1 MSYRPEDSC
10 PGFLL
15 CSGNHESGS
24 LSAGFNLELLMP
36 IASREFGETLPVVRN
51 NATNKR
57 TESTC
62 LTNMSRARVLVIDD
76 DPLFR
81 SLLTSMLRKD
91 YLVAVACDGAEGYYK
106 ALEHPPLLAIVDIQ
120 MPGWDGLKTLK
131 AFRSHH
137 LLSHVPV
144 MMLTSDSSRQT
155 VMAAIQG
162 GAKDYVIKTTLSRE
176 DFLQKVARQLESS
189 SGIEDSDLHEPG
201 GDCSDCRNP
210 GLTAEA
216 HGASSAHDTDVAVS
230 DGPGDDSHE
239 DAMLQQIL
247 DNWD

>member
-1 MSYRPEDSC
+1 
-10 PGFLL
+10 
-15 CSGNHESGS
+15 
-24 LSAGFNLELLMP
+24 
-36 IASREFGETLPVVRN
+36 
-51 NATNKR
+51 
-57 TESTC
+57 
-62 LTNMSRARVLVIDD
+62 MSRARVLVIDD

-81 SLLTSMLRKD
+81 SLLTSMLRND
-91 YLVAVACDGAEGYYK
+91 YLVTVACDGAEGYYK

-137 LLSHVPV
+137 LLSHIPV

-162 GAKDYVIKTTLSRE
+162 GAKDYVIKTTLSRD
-176 DFLQKVARQLESS
+176 DFLQKVARQLDSSAKTEESCS
-189 SGIEDSDLHEPG
+189 HDSGGE
-201 GDCSDCRNP
+201 CSN
-210 GLTAEA
+210 
-216 HGASSAHDTDVAVS
+216 HGAAHDESIAAETAVS
-230 DGPGDDSHE
+230 VSDEQADDSRE

>member
-1 MSYRPEDSC
+1 
-10 PGFLL
+10 
-15 CSGNHESGS
+15 
-24 LSAGFNLELLMP
+24 
-36 IASREFGETLPVVRN
+36 
-51 NATNKR
+51 
-57 TESTC
+57 
-62 LTNMSRARVLVIDD
+62 MSRARVLVIDD

-91 YLVAVACDGAEGYYK
+91 YIVTVACDGAEGYYK

-131 AFRSHH
+131 AFHSHH
-137 LLSHVPV
+137 LLSHIPV

-162 GAKDYVIKTTLSRE
+162 GAKDYVIKTTLSRD

-189 SGIEDSDLHEPG
+189 AGSDESRRHESEGTCLDSD
-201 GDCSDCRNP
+201 R
-210 GLTAEA
+210 AEA
-216 HGASSAHDTDVAVS
+216 HDDSSASEAAMSVS
-230 DGPGDDSHE
+230 DESADDSHE
-239 DAMLQQIL
+239 DSMLQQIL